1 MNGVKGTGKS
11 VTAEQICNLFLENH
25 NMPVILINQRMNG
38 LIEFLASIEQ
48 DIVVFVDEYEKVF
61 VNENGGRNNASE
73 ILTLM
78 DGALKSTHRRV
89 FVFTTNNKYI
99 DENLLERPGRI
110 RYVKEFSD
118 LEKEVIEELVEDL
131 LVNKTRKES
140 CINFISRL
148 QKITIDIV
156 KALITEVNIHDE
168 DPETFADI
176 FNVKRT
182 DDYYNIY
189 EGRLTEKDLLTV
201 FPKYSK
207 IHSRNIAFMQDLS
220 KIQDFIDAE
229 YDIHINNN
237 YLGEIL
243 SFKNNVLT
251 CSIEDPENKDKYIEK
266 EYTFEKAV
274 VYHSSYAF

>member
-1 MNGVKGTGKS
+1 
-11 VTAEQICNLFLENH
+11 
-25 NMPVILINQRMNG
+25 MPVILINQRMNG

-61 VNENGGRNNASE
+61 VNEGNYGKNNASE
-73 ILTLM
+73 ILTIM
-78 DGALKSTHRRV
+78 DGALKSNHRRV
-89 FVFTTNNKYI
+89 FVFTTNNKHI
-99 DENLLERPGRI
+99 DDNLLERPGRI

-118 LEKEVIEELVEDL
+118 LEKDVIEELVEDL
-131 LVNKTRKES
+131 LINKTRKTS

-168 DPETFADI
+168 DPEVFADI
-176 FNVKRT
+176 FNVKKT

-189 EGRLTEKDLLTV
+189 EGKLTEKDMISV
-201 FPKYSK
+201 FPKHSK
-207 IHSRNIAFMQDLS
+207 VHSRYLPFLNQLDKLQDY
-220 KIQDFIDAE
+220 IDSE
-229 YDIHINNN
+229 YDIHISNN
-237 YLGEIL
+237 YLGEIV

-251 CSIEDPENKDKYIEK
+251 CSIEDPENENTYIEK